1 VIARRILAS
10 VAAALLVGAVAVA
23 LLCPPGMPLGQ
34 ALLTVDDHVLAAL
47 QSEVEHGLAPW
58 LWAQVILPVLV
69 RPAWLPPAALGLVC
83 AGLSLTLPQGRRAER
98 PRQRRG

>member
-23 LLCPPGMPLGQ
+23 LLGPPGMLLGQ
-34 ALLTVDDHVLAAL
+34 ALLTVDDHLLAAL
-47 QSEVEHGLAPW
+47 QSEVEHALAPW
-58 LWAQVILPVLV
+58 LWTQVILPVLV
-69 RPAWLPPAALGLVC
+69 RPAWLPPAALGLIC

-98 PRQRRG
+98 PRQRRF